1 MAQIT
6 IRSIARQDGGVH
18 VGFSDGSGL
27 FFADL
32 ATLRSE
38 IKAHR
43 IAPIHLLCEA
53 IDAYLATDPDLKDLA
68 TLRAALL
75 GKTLSTSLTTAVA
88 V

>member
-6 IRSIARQDGGVH
+6 IQSIARQGAGVH
-18 VGFSDGSGL
+18 VGFSDGTGL

-43 IAPIHLLCEA
+43 ISPIHLLCEA
-53 IDAYLATDPDLKDLA
+53 IDAHLAADPDLKDLA
-68 TLRAALL
+68 ALRAALL
-75 GKTLSTSLTTAVA
+75 GKTLSTALTTSTV
-88 V
+88 